1 MSRSFTVRPAN
12 AKQQRA
18 GMEGASPGRGAGR
31 GRGRGA
37 TGNQGPS
44 YVDVDHGQ
52 GARPRDRT
60 AVSGGAGHQQGATGQ
75 QMEGNGNAIPD
86 ERFKRG
92 DGYTL
97 VVPNEKKRQSV
108 LKQGQKELEAYQKH
122 KESRR
127 PANFSYVGTVG
138 GPNVPEDEVR
148 RQQAQEDRRKR
159 MNTRDKREQYRQTQ
173 KQQEDKQ
180 LQMKKDYYR
189 GQHSRSHDKTTPMSL
204 FTSDSLQFELRQYAR
219 KLTGVSN
226 ISGAIND
233 MVDKAGEAL
242 LYAAERGC
250 LQGVKAALKADN
262 YGQYFW
268 TFRVASR
275 CTGRSLIVTHVT
287 VVTAYVSTGM
297 IDMSGRHVIGGSEAA
312 VFVVVRTYIGPNN
325 AFAFVPVSTMFTAI
339 DRKATAARSHPIIKK
354 LNPGKAV
361 RDVT

>member
-12 AKQQRA
+12 AKQQRP
-18 GMEGASPGRGAGR
+18 GMEGASPGRGVGR

-60 AVSGGAGHQQGATGQ
+60 AASGGTGHQQGATGQ
-75 QMEGNGNAIPD
+75 QTEGNGNAIPD

-189 GQHSRSHDKTTPMSL
+189 GQAQKKEVKQKKENKEREKKWAEDHRQKNQAFLDRLEAQQRGGRPHAGAKGTAGGSHDSKEVVDEEQEEEDFEEEENPL
-204 FTSDSLQFELRQYAR
+204 AELRDLYPNYDVQM
-219 KLTGVSN
+219 LSEILQSTDGDLDE
-226 ISGAIND
+226 AI
-233 MVDKAGEAL
+233 AL
-242 LYAAERGC
+242 L
-250 LQGVKAALKADN
+250 
-262 YGQYFW
+262 
-268 TFRVASR
+268 RV
-275 CTGRSLIVTHVT
+275 
-287 VVTAYVSTGM
+287 
-297 IDMSGRHVIGGSEAA
+297 
-312 VFVVVRTYIGPNN
+312 
-325 AFAFVPVSTMFTAI
+325 
-339 DRKATAARSHPIIKK
+339 
-354 LNPGKAV
+354 
-361 RDVT
+361 